1 MIYYP
6 VPGHRQKMF
15 AAFQTEACSLPV
27 TDLLTEQVIS
37 LPIHTELDQEQLS
50 CIEAGVLDFF
60 KS

>member
-1 MIYYP
+1 
-6 VPGHRQKMF
+6 MF

>member
-15 AAFQTEACSLPV
+15 DSLLTTMPDLPI

-37 LPIHTELDQEQLS
+37 LPIHTELDTEQLTFV
-50 CIEAGVLDFF
+50 ANGVLDFF
-60 KS
+60 K